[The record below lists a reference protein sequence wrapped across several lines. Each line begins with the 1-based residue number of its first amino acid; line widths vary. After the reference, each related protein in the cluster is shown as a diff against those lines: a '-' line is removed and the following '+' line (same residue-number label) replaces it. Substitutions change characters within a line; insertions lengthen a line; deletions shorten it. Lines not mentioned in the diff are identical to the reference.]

1 MARALIV
8 VLGLVL
14 GLLAGACLLVA
25 NPLSWFQGLP
35 PLPPDLSPF
44 KTYRWDEYRGIE
56 GGVADLLGV
65 GRRNRDVALMD
76 PALSNI
82 RIGIVV
88 LPAGEGT
95 PAALAVKV
103 SAIADD
109 NSLWRAKLGTDDYW
123 SIFWPGEGSVF
134 ANAHSNYWAVAR
146 DAFFAQLV
154 GGDRE
159 QMAPSYAVTAPAPLG
174 DPAGV
179 TGASGRY
186 AGFTGEIREQLYI
199 APPGS
204 DRSDPDWAIAI
215 KANPPP
221 VATR

>member
-14 GLLAGACLLVA
+14 GVLAGACLVLG
-25 NPLSWFQGLP
+25 NPLAWFRGLP
-35 PLPPDLSPF
+35 PLPADLSPF
-44 KTYRWDEYRGIE
+44 KAYRWDEYRGIE

-65 GRRNRDVALMD
+65 GRRNREVALMD
-76 PALSNI
+76 PALANV

-109 NSLWRAKLGTDDYW
+109 NSLWRAQLGTNDYW

-134 ANAHSNYWAVAR
+134 ANTYSNYWEVAR
-146 DAFFAQLV
+146 DTFFARLA

-159 QMAPSYAVTAPAPLG
+159 LMEPSYAVTAPPPLG

-186 AGFTGEIREQLYI
+186 AGFAGETRELLYP
-199 APPGS
+199 APPDSG
-204 DRSDPDWAIAI
+204 RPGPDWAIAI

>member
-1 MARALIV
+1 MRAVIV
-8 VLGLVL
+8 VLGLALGILTGAALVL
-14 GLLAGACLLVA
+14 L
-25 NPLSWFQGLP
+25 NPLAWLRGLP
-35 PLPPDLSPF
+35 PLPSDLAPA
-44 KTYRWDEYRGIE
+44 KTYRWDDYRGIE

-65 GRRNRDVALMD
+65 ATRNRDVALMD
-76 PALSNI
+76 PALPHV

-103 SAIADD
+103 SAISDS
-109 NSLWRAKLGTDDYW
+109 NSIWRAQLGTDDYW
-123 SIFWPGEGSVF
+123 SIVWPGEGSIF
-134 ANAHSNYWAVAR
+134 ANAYSNYWAVAR
-146 DAFFAQLV
+146 DAFFAAV
-154 GGDRE
+154 IGGDRE
-159 QMAPSYAVTAPAPLG
+159 FMAPSYAVTAPPPLG

-186 AGFTGEIREQLYI
+186 AGFTGEIREQLFP
-199 APPGS
+199 APPDS
-204 DRSDPDWAIAI
+204 QRTDPDWAIAI

>member
-1 MARALIV
+1 MARALIA

-14 GLLAGACLLVA
+14 GVLAGAALVLG
-25 NPLSWFQGLP
+25 NPLAWFRGLP
-35 PLPPDLSPF
+35 PLPPDLAPY
-44 KTYRWDEYRGIE
+44 KTYRWDDYRGIE
-56 GGVADLLGV
+56 GGLADLLGV
-65 GRRNRDVALMD
+65 GERNREVALMD
-76 PALSNI
+76 PALTHV

-88 LPAGEGT
+88 LPAGEGA

-103 SAIADD
+103 SALDDD
-109 NSLWRAKLGTDDYW
+109 NSLWRARLGTRDYW

-134 ANAHSNYWAVAR
+134 ANAYSNHWILAR
-146 DAFFAQLV
+146 DTFFAALA

-159 QMAPSYAVTAPAPLG
+159 LMSPSYAVTAPPPLG

-186 AGFTGEIREQLYI
+186 AGFTGEIREQLYP
-199 APPGS
+199 APPGA
-204 DRSDPDWAIAI
+204 DRTSPDWAVAI

-221 VATR
+221 VATP